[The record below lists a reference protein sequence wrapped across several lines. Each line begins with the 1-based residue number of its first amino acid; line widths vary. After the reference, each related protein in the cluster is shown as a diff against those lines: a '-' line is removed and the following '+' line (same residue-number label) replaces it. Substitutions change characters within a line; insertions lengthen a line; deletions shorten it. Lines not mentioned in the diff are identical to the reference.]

1 MDVRKRALI
10 RTKWSSESYWRPNI
24 RALSVLC
31 LSLFIFGVGEGL
43 LVLASLGSSPW
54 TVLAQGIALKT
65 GVNIGICTLLISLS
79 VMLTWIPFEQK
90 LGLGTVLNILLIAFG
105 LGVSVQVFDSPET
118 MAYRLI
124 LAILGV
130 VIVGVASSFYLTCHM
145 GAGPRDGL
153 MVGLCQVTGWRIGVI
168 RTSIEVVVCFIGWLL
183 GGVVGISTLLFA
195 FGVGWVL
202 QVALSVIIW
211 FHKNNRNESRG

>member
-1 MDVRKRALI
+1 M
-10 RTKWSSESYWRPNI
+10 
-24 RALSVLC
+24 
-31 LSLFIFGVGEGL
+31 
-43 LVLASLGSSPW
+43 LASLGASPW
-54 TVLAQGIALKT
+54 AVLAQGISLKT
-65 GVNIGICTLLISLS
+65 DINIGISTLAISIL

-90 LGLGTVLNILLIAFG
+90 LGLGTVLNALLIA
-105 LGVSVQVFDSPET
+105 LGIAVVQFFPPPEQLVWR
-118 MAYRLI
+118 YF

-130 VIVGVASSFYLTCHM
+130 ILVGISTAFYLTCHM

-153 MVGLCQVTGWRIGVI
+153 MMGLYQMTGLKISVI
-168 RTSIEVVVCFIGWLL
+168 RTAIEVVVCFIGWLL

-211 FHKNNRNESRG
+211 LHKNNRNESRG

>member
-10 RTKWSSESYWRPNI
+10 RARWSSESYWRPNI

-54 TVLAQGIALKT
+54 TVLAQGISLKT
-65 GVNIGICTLLISLS
+65 DVNIGICTLLISLS
-79 VMLTWIPFEQK
+79 VMLTWIPFKQK

-105 LGVSVQVFDSPET
+105 LGVSVQIFYAPET
-118 MAYRLI
+118 MVYRLI
-124 LAILGV
+124 LAVLGII
-130 VIVGVASSFYLTCHM
+130 IVGVASSFYLTCHM

-153 MVGLCQVTGWRIGVI
+153 MM
-168 RTSIEVVVCFIGWLL
+168 
-183 GGVVGISTLLFA
+183 
-195 FGVGWVL
+195 
-202 QVALSVIIW
+202 
-211 FHKNNRNESRG
+211 